1 MDLPSFDR
9 PIVTETGIKRTVV
22 PALEKI
28 LGWQLPVLDH
38 GFIRVIDYM
47 GNDLAIEEAARLSYG
62 AGTRPTS
69 ATQGL
74 LNYLMGHQH
83 TSPFEM
89 CELKIHVKLPIFV
102 MRQWVRHRMASLN
115 EYSARYSVLSNEF
128 YLPQLIDLQP
138 QSSSNKQGRDGT
150 MDLNLAVDSR
160 MKIDAHSQMS
170 YSLYE
175 LLISDEVDLARELAR
190 MSLPVNFYTEMYWKI
205 DLHNLFHFLMLRADS
220 HAQKEIRVY
229 AELLELIVQGWVPM
243 AFSAYLAYRK
253 NAMRFSAYEL
263 EALRYAI
270 TSATAEELATENP
283 APWASKLSK
292 REWAAFT
299 KKIAQII

>member
-9 PIVTETGIKRTVV
+9 PIVTDSSIKRTVV
-22 PALEKI
+22 PALDKI

-62 AGTRPTS
+62 AGTRTTS

-115 EYSARYSVLSNEF
+115 EYSARYSILSNEF
-128 YLPQLIDLQP
+128 YLPQLEDLQP
-138 QSSSNKQGRDGT
+138 QSASNKQGREGS
-150 MDLNLAVDSR
+150 MDLNLAVDTR

-175 LLISDEVDLARELAR
+175 LLISDDVDLARELAR

-270 TSATAEELATENP
+270 TSATAEEMAAEDP
-283 APWASKLSK
+283 APWANKLSK

>member
-9 PIVTETGIKRTVV
+9 PVITDSAIKRTVV

-47 GNDLAIEEAARLSYG
+47 GDDYAIEAAARLSYG
-62 AGTRPTS
+62 EGTRAVS
-69 ATQGL
+69 QTQGL
-74 LNYLMGHQH
+74 LNYLMGHAH

-89 CELKIHVKLPIFV
+89 CEIKLHVKLPIFV

-138 QSSSNKQGRDGT
+138 QSKDNKQGRGGEL
-150 MDLNLAVDSR
+150 DLNLAVDTR
-160 MKIDAHSQMS
+160 QKIDAHSQMS

-175 LLISDEVDLARELAR
+175 LLISDEIDLARELAR
-190 MSLPVNFYTEMYWKI
+190 MGLPVNFYTEMYWKI

-229 AELLELIVQGWVPM
+229 AELMELLVQGWVPM

-270 TSATAEELATENP
+270 TSATAEELAAEDP
-283 APWASKLSK
+283 AEWAPKLSK

-299 KKIAQII
+299 KKITQII

>member
-1 MDLPSFDR
+1 MTD
-9 PIVTETGIKRTVV
+9 TGIKRTTV
-22 PALEKI
+22 PALDEI

-62 AGTRPTS
+62 AGTRATS

-138 QSSSNKQGRDGT
+138 QSVSNKQGREGT
-150 MDLNLAVDSR
+150 MDLDTAVGTR

-175 LLISDEVDLARELAR
+175 LLISDDVDLARELAR

-205 DLHNLFHFLMLRADS
+205 DLHNLFHFLTLRADS

-270 TSATAEELATENP
+270 TSATPEEMAAEDP

>member
-9 PIVTETGIKRTVV
+9 PIITDSGIKRTIV

-47 GNDLAIEEAARLSYG
+47 GDDYAIENAARLSYG
-62 AGTRPTS
+62 EGTRAVTQ
-69 ATQGL
+69 TQGL
-74 LNYLMGHQH
+74 LNYLMGHAH

-89 CELKIHVKLPIFV
+89 CELKLHVKLPIFV

-138 QSSSNKQGRDGT
+138 QSKDNKQGRNGE
-150 MDLNLAVDSR
+150 MDLNLAVDTR
-160 MKIDAHSQMS
+160 QKIDTHSQMS
-170 YSLYE
+170 YSLYK

-190 MSLPVNFYTEMYWKI
+190 MGLPVNFYTEMYWKI
-205 DLHNLFHFLMLRADS
+205 DLHNLFHFLLLRADS

-229 AELLELIVQGWVPM
+229 AELMELIVQGWVPM
-243 AFSAYLAYRK
+243 AFSAYLAYQK

-263 EALRYAI
+263 GALRYAI
-270 TSATAEELATENP
+270 TSATAEELASEDP
-283 APWASKLSK
+283 APWATKLSK

-299 KKIAQII
+299 KKIGQII

>member
-1 MDLPSFDR
+1 
-9 PIVTETGIKRTVV
+9 
-22 PALEKI
+22 
-28 LGWQLPVLDH
+28 
-38 GFIRVIDYM
+38 
-47 GNDLAIEEAARLSYG
+47 
-62 AGTRPTS
+62 
-69 ATQGL
+69 
-74 LNYLMGHQH
+74 
-83 TSPFEM
+83 
-89 CELKIHVKLPIFV
+89 
-102 MRQWVRHRMASLN
+102 
-115 EYSARYSVLSNEF
+115 
-128 YLPQLIDLQP
+128 
-138 QSSSNKQGRDGT
+138 
-150 MDLNLAVDSR
+150 

-175 LLISDEVDLARELAR
+175 LLISDDVDLARELAR

-243 AFSAYLAYRK
+243 AFSAYLAYWK

-270 TSATAEELATENP
+270 TSATPEEMATEDP

>member
-9 PIVTETGIKRTVV
+9 PIVTDSGIKRTVV

-62 AGTRPTS
+62 SGTRATS

-138 QSSSNKQGRDGT
+138 QSSSNKQGRSGE

-190 MSLPVNFYTEMYWKI
+190 MSLPVNVYTEMYWKI
-205 DLHNLFHFLMLRADS
+205 DLHNLFHFLTLRADS

-243 AFSAYLAYRK
+243 AFSSYLTHKK

-270 TSATAEELATENP
+270 TSATPEEMATEDP

>member
-9 PIVTETGIKRTVV
+9 PVITDSAIKRTVV

-47 GNDLAIEEAARLSYG
+47 GDDYAIEAAARLSYG
-62 AGTRPTS
+62 EGTRAVS
-69 ATQGL
+69 QTQGL
-74 LNYLMGHQH
+74 LNYLMGHAH

-89 CELKIHVKLPIFV
+89 CEIKLHVKLPIFV

-138 QSSSNKQGRDGT
+138 QSKDNKQGRGGEL
-150 MDLNLAVDSR
+150 DLNLAVDTR
-160 MKIDAHSQMS
+160 QKIDAHSQMS

-175 LLISDEVDLARELAR
+175 LLISDEIDLARELAR
-190 MSLPVNFYTEMYWKI
+190 MGLPVNFYTEMYWKI

-229 AELLELIVQGWVPM
+229 AELMELLVQGWVPM

-270 TSATAEELATENP
+270 TSATAEELAAEDP
-283 APWASKLSK
+283 AEWAPKLSK